1 MDVPA
6 RTRAADGPTC
16 TLPDA
21 QAWAAL
27 GSAHLDVQGH
37 LGGGAGVPP
46 RLATPVAPG
55 QPRPQRVLSRRTLE
69 RGSLALE

>member
-27 GSAHLDVQGH
+27 GSAHLDVH

-46 RLATPVAPG
+46 CLATPVAPG
-55 QPRPQRVLSRRTLE
+55 QPQPQCVLSRRTLE